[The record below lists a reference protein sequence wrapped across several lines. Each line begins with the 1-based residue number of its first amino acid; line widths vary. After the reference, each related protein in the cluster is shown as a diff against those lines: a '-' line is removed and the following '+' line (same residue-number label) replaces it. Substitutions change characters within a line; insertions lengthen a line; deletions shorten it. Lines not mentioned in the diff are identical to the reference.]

1 MDVFGAVADLYET
14 ARPGYAPALTDAVLG
29 YSGGRPR

>member
-14 ARPGYAPALTDAVLG
+14 ARPGYPPALTDAVLA
-29 YSGGRPR
+29 